1 MLHVAVALSII
12 LGFLSFEFLG
22 LLSGGMISAGY
33 LAFFMEQP
41 LRIVFTLAM
50 AVVICLLVKLMQRW
64 MIIFGRRRFM
74 ITIILGLIFAWIIE
88 NLFFYMSNIN
98 QDMRF
103 IGYVIPGLIANDM
116 EKQGIL
122 KTLAMIIIISIIIR
136 LVLYS
141 GILR

>member
-1 MLHVAVALSII
+1 MLHVAVGLSIL

-22 LLSGGMISAGY
+22 LLSGGMVSAGY

-41 LRIVFTLAM
+41 LRIVFTLGM
-50 AVVICLLVKLMQRW
+50 AVCICILVKLLQRW
-64 MIIFGRRRFM
+64 IIIFGRRRFM
-74 ITIILGLIFAWIIE
+74 ITIVLGLLLAWIIE

-116 EKQGIL
+116 EKQGII
-122 KTLAMIIIISIIIR
+122 KTLCMIIIIAVIIR